1 MPFNTTRSLEIDL
14 MSSDLIRNKCLELD
28 YAQNLYAALCNTTW
42 QPIEVWEILKNS
54 HWYCSWRSAGR
65 IVSDI
70 RNSTNPTLNEDY
82 MNFYCSGIATEDAL
96 WNDNATNKSKHV
108 PEGTVTQE
116 ILADFLNLGWRLV
129 DENEEW
135 R

>member
-1 MPFNTTRSLEIDL
+1 
-14 MSSDLIRNKCLELD
+14 
-28 YAQNLYAALCNTTW
+28 
-42 QPIEVWEILKNS
+42 
-54 HWYCSWRSAGR
+54 
-65 IVSDI
+65 
-70 RNSTNPTLNEDY
+70 